1 MKLRTIALLSW
12 RQLGAQYAASVL
24 NVFGVVDG
32 GHLLTYRLVAVI
44 EEIQRSGVMSPWLL
58 LLLVGLSADFFK
70 VVEFSID
77 ARYHARR
84 ARRLQLLFKKRRG

>member
-1 MKLRTIALLSW
+1 
-12 RQLGAQYAASVL
+12 
-24 NVFGVVDG
+24 
-32 GHLLTYRLVAVI
+32 
-44 EEIQRSGVMSPWLL
+44 MSPWLL